1 MKNNRTETPPAAV
14 ETECTEQ
21 ALLFQDLGSRK
32 VLADFSGGFLSSD
45 GGALLLRQVDLSLQL
60 SNRVAACFSDFRSQ
74 RFVEHTV
81 PELVAQRIFALA
93 MGYEDLNDHNQL
105 RLDPVIAAAVGK
117 TDPLGLERVHF
128 QDRGKALAGA
138 STLNRMELSAQKS
151 EGYHKLPCDPER
163 MEDLVLQLG
172 TETLERDTKQIIL
185 DIDATD
191 DPLHGSQEGAFYHGY
206 YHNYC
211 YLPLYICVG
220 DVPLWAQLRTSDHDA
235 CEGTN
240 QALEKI
246 VPALRKRCPQAEII
260 LRGDSGFCRESIL
273 QWCEANGLQYVI
285 GLARNARLEKEIE
298 ETMIRIKERQ
308 CLCGTAVRDYKSF
321 VYQTRDSWS
330 RSRRVIGKAE
340 ITLQGTNPRFVVTNL
355 GDEIQADTVYEE
367 HYCPRGQMENIIKQQ
382 QLDLAADRT
391 STAHMASNQLRLWF
405 STLAYMMLERLR
417 RWGLYDTL
425 LSRAT
430 AGTVRLKLLKM
441 AAKITVS
448 TRRIYI
454 QFNSSF
460 PLKEL
465 WQKCLNRLSQVP
477 IHNSSG

>member
-151 EGYHKLPCDPER
+151 EGYHKLPCDPEM
-163 MEDLVLQLG
+163 MEDLVFQLG
-172 TETLERDTKQIIL
+172 TETLGRDAKQIIL

-330 RSRRVIGKAE
+330 RSRRVIGKA
-340 ITLQGTNPRFVVTNL
+340 
-355 GDEIQADTVYEE
+355 
-367 HYCPRGQMENIIKQQ
+367 
-382 QLDLAADRT
+382 
-391 STAHMASNQLRLWF
+391 
-405 STLAYMMLERLR
+405 
-417 RWGLYDTL
+417 
-425 LSRAT
+425 
-430 AGTVRLKLLKM
+430 
-441 AAKITVS
+441 
-448 TRRIYI
+448 
-454 QFNSSF
+454 
-460 PLKEL
+460 
-465 WQKCLNRLSQVP
+465 
-477 IHNSSG
+477 